1 MTDLGSYFRRK
12 REEKQISLE
21 SVAEDTHIAIRY
33 LKAIENDA
41 FDQFPAH
48 VYAKGFIRIYARYLD
63 LDAES
68 LITEYTLNVED
79 EPSPDEPDADGDY
92 SLMYWGL
99 LGLIVLT
106 AVVLVLM
113 RFAWTHPG
121 PARRAYRASEVPEAE
136 VSRGMGD
143 SYTLTPDKHP
153 ERLRLRVL
161 ARQQT
166 WIYAVFDG
174 RQKREIMLRP
184 GEETTWEAQDTIRL
198 RVDNAG
204 ALRMSFQG
212 HRLPPLGPSGH
223 TADRIITLEDERLVV
238 KETGARVSPR
248 TRTGPAH

>member
-12 REEKQISLE
+12 REEQQVSLQT
-21 SVAEDTHIAIRY
+21 VAEDTHIAIRY
-33 LKAIENDA
+33 LKAIEDDA

-79 EPSPDEPDADGDY
+79 EPRPDEPDAAGDY

-106 AVVLVLM
+106 ALVLVLM

-121 PARRAYRASEVPEAE
+121 PDRRAYRGSAVPEAE

-143 SYTLTPDKHP
+143 SYTLRPEKHP

-184 GEETTWEAQDTIRL
+184 GEETTWEAEDTIRI

-204 ALRMSFQG
+204 ALRLSFQG
-212 HRLPPLGPSGH
+212 RRLPLLGPSGR
-223 TADRIITLEDERLVV
+223 TADRVITLEDDRLVV
-238 KETGARVSPR
+238 KATGARVSPD
-248 TRTGPAH
+248 TRADPPH